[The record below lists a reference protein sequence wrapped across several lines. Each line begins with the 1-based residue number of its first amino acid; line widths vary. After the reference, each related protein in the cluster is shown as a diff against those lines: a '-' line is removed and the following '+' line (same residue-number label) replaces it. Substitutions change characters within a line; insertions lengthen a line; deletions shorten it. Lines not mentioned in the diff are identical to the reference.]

1 MIAIYFI
8 ILILFAVLILWTWNN
23 TKDFEDNTKRIK
35 FIGIGILALFI
46 ITFIIFLFS
55 KIGLTYPNKEILK
68 QVRRI
73 SILLCVP
80 INGYLSLPH
89 IAKIKSDVETN
100 SIDDEKSKKR
110 IIILSIIVIIAIILE
125 IFYLKDFQRGI
136 IENMANITTK

>member
-8 ILILFAVLILWTWNN
+8 IIILFAVLILWTWNN
-23 TKDFEDNTKRIK
+23 TKDFIDNSKKIK
-35 FIGIGILALFI
+35 FIGIGIVALFI

-73 SILLCVP
+73 SILLCAP

-89 IAKIKSDVETN
+89 IAKIKSDIETN
-100 SIDDEKSKKR
+100 AIDDEKGKKR
-110 IIILSIIVIIAIILE
+110 IIILSIIIIIAIILE